1 MAWGGKR
8 KYGGG
13 KRFGRKRY
21 KRRGS
26 FRPGSG
32 RRLRSTRFSRRSY
45 APGLMPES
53 KYADAAYGYGY
64 TNSNAVTAPN
74 GSGTLML
81 DANGAATTAA
91 SQNAGDPVPQA
102 GIISGAGF
110 NQRIGRKIFLKYVSV
125 RMRIYWLQSMQ
136 ATLSAVA
143 TNNVIRVRILLFYDR
158 QPNLTL
164 PAAADVMNVHPGLT
178 VETFQED
185 KNRDRFVRLFDH
197 TEALTVNNASTPTWN
212 DSSVKTV
219 NKVIKIGGVQVYS
232 DLGTGTVTSV
242 QTGSIFWMFL
252 WDAPG
257 TAAINSGPPII
268 DLVSRL
274 RYSDL

>member
-1 MAWGGKR
+1 MAFGKR

-13 KRFGRKRY
+13 FKARKRY
-21 KRRGS
+21 RKRGS

-32 RRLRSTRFSRRSY
+32 RRLRSTRFSRRNY

-64 TNSNAVTAPN
+64 TNQNAIIAPN

-81 DANGAATTAA
+81 DANGAATTLA
-91 SQNAGDPVPQA
+91 SQNAGDPVPAA
-102 GIISGAGF
+102 GIINGAGF
-110 NQRIGRKIFLKYVSV
+110 NQRIGRKIFLKYMSV
-125 RMRIYWLQSMQ
+125 RMRIYWLQSIYASLAQ
-136 ATLSAVA
+136 VT
-143 TNNVIRVRILLFYDR
+143 TNNVVRVRILLFYDR

-164 PAAADVMNVHPGLT
+164 PSAADVMNINPGLT

-185 KNRDRFVRLFDH
+185 RNRDRFVRLFDH
-197 TEALTVNNASTPTWN
+197 TQNMTINAGTNPPSWN
-212 DSSVKTV
+212 DNSVATV
-219 NKVIKIGGVQVYS
+219 NKVIKIRGIQTYS
-232 DLGTGTVTSV
+232 DSGLGTVTSV

-257 TAAINSGPPII
+257 TAAITSFPPII
-268 DLVSRL
+268 DLVTRL
-274 RYSDL
+274 RFSDL